1 MQEDLIFHVVSRR
14 KWPKLNKEGV
24 FKPENYVPEEGIQC
38 VLPQKLQDYLN
49 SEYAGRKNLF
59 LLVIDVSRLATN
71 MKKKKEGGHITL
83 YQPINIDAILD
94 KIRLDANQDGKF
106 DINVESF
113 T

>member
-14 KWPKLNKEGV
+14 KWTKLNKEGV
-24 FKPENYVPEEGIQC
+24 FAPEDFDQDKGILC
-38 VLPQKLQDYLN
+38 ALPQNLEAYLN

-71 MKKKKEGGHITL
+71 MKKKKEGGYVTL
-83 YQPINIDAILD
+83 HQPINIDAILD
-94 KIRLDANQDGKF
+94 KIRLDANEEGKF
-106 DINVESF
+106 DINVKSF